1 MHVCMY
7 VSMYGWT
14 HTCIHPCIQHPQTH
28 SRVLP
33 TYLQPT
39 SYTVRL
45 FMSMPIYL
53 SSYPSCEHFFS
64 FMSSYNWCLFSLG
77 YRYITF
83 RIIRYFHWL
92 YCLCVCIPKLAFLV
106 IVCYGHAYITHVNL
120 WVDTWLDTTLCIYN
134 IAQHLFEN
142 PRSISSIILI

>member
-1 MHVCMY
+1 MHAHIHTFIMHAYLHTYLHAYLNVCMCMY

-14 HTCIHPCIQHPQTH
+14 HTCIHPCIKHPQTH

-33 TYLQPT
+33 TYLQRT

-53 SSYPSCEHFFS
+53 SIYPSCEHFFT

-77 YRYITF
+77 YRYITV
-83 RIIRYFHWL
+83 RIIWYFHWL

-106 IVCYGHAYITHVNL
+106 IVCYGHAY
-120 WVDTWLDTTLCIYN
+120 
-134 IAQHLFEN
+134 N
-142 PRSISSIILI
+142 PC